1 LGGSMDLQDIRDKT
15 VVGDRNAVEQLV
27 GQAVEEGVP
36 AGEII
41 SGYLIPAL
49 AEVGDRFERGE
60 IFVPEMLLAAR
71 AMQTGVSVLEPF
83 LMGSEVEKVGRMV
96 IGTVKGDLHDI
107 GKNLVRMMFEAAGFD
122 VIDIGIDVSA
132 EAFVGAVK
140 ENNPDIVGM
149 SALLTTTLPAV
160 GTTIEALVKAGV
172 RDSVKVLVGGAPV
185 TQAYADRVGAD
196 GYAPDAAAAARRGK
210 ELLGLS

>member
-1 LGGSMDLQDIRDKT
+1 MDLQDIRDKT

-36 AGEII
+36 PGEII

-60 IFVPEMLLAAR
+60 IFVPEMLLSAR

-83 LMGSEVEKVGRMV
+83 LTGSEVEKVGRMV

-107 GKNLVRMMFEAAGFD
+107 GKNLVRMMFEAAGFE
-122 VIDIGIDVSA
+122 VIDVGIDVSA